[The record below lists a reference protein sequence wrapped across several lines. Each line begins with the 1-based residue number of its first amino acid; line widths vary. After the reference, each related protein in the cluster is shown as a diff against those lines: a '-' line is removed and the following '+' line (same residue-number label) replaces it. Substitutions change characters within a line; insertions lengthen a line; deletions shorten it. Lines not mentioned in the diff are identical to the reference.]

1 MISTS
6 HVEYVF
12 ELSKWVPTTDIHKN
26 LRLAGYAPHS
36 SHVCDVLP
44 TLSNQSP
51 DAIRRPIKTFNH
63 GNVGIATHKVYVWFD
78 GEKSDS
84 DLTAIFNNITASVN
98 SFDPT
103 DAKWEGLPLG

>member
-12 ELSKWVPTTDIHKN
+12 ELSKLVPTTDIHKN
-26 LRLAGYAPHS
+26 LRAAGYPLHS
-36 SHVCDVLP
+36 SHVSDTLP
-44 TLSNQSP
+44 TLSFQSP
-51 DAIRRPIKTFNH
+51 DGIRRPIKTFNH
-63 GNVGIATHKVYVWFD
+63 GNAGIATHKLYVWFD
-78 GEKSDS
+78 GEQSDG

-103 DAKWEGLPLG
+103 DAKWEGLPF